1 MDKLKLDIDNLGE
14 LIKQTFALR
23 RETLEAISVLCRNDH
38 PTFPTVQT
46 EVMEKAV
53 LLHEQS
59 QEINRMMVQR
69 KFMKSKRVKCECGNF
84 LSP

>member
-38 PTFPTVQT
+38 PTFPTG
-46 EVMEKAV
+46 A
-53 LLHEQS
+53 
-59 QEINRMMVQR
+59 NRGDGKGGSVARTIARDKQDDGSA
-69 KFMKSKRVKCECGNF
+69 K
-84 LSP
+84 L